1 MSALIVLLLVAG
13 ASLLVAEAHVASY
26 GVLGLAGAACLTA
39 GVGLAVA
46 AAGAGVAIAIATAVP
61 VGLVMAGVV
70 AVAVRKA
77 LAVRRRAAVGGADGL
92 VGRIGVVRRT
102 VAPEGDVL
110 VHGELWRA
118 RRSLAEEEAEAELR
132 EGTHVVV
139 ERVHGLTVSVR
150 RAEEWELL
158 P

>member
-1 MSALIVLLLVAG
+1 MSALVVLLLVAG

-39 GVGLAVA
+39 GVVLAMS
-46 AAGAGVAIAIATAVP
+46 AAGVGVALAIATAVP
-61 VGLVMAGVV
+61 IGLVMAAVA

-77 LAVRRRAAVGGADGL
+77 LAVRRRAALGGADGL

-118 RRSLAEEEAEAELR
+118 RRSLAEEEGAELR
-132 EGTHVVV
+132 EGTRVVV

>member
-1 MSALIVLLLVAG
+1 MTALVVVLLVAG

-39 GVGLAVA
+39 GVVLAIA
-46 AAGAGVAIAIATAVP
+46 AAGAGVALAIATAAP
-61 VGLVMAGVV
+61 VGLVMAGIV
-70 AVAVRKA
+70 AGAGRKA
-77 LAVRRRAAVGGADGL
+77 LAVHRRAALGGADGL

-102 VAPEGDVL
+102 LAPEGDVL
-110 VHGELWRA
+110 VRGELWRA
-118 RRSLAEEEAEAELR
+118 RRSLAEEEEAGLP

-139 ERVHGLTVSVR
+139 ECVHGLTVSVR

>member
-1 MSALIVLLLVAG
+1 MTALIVLLLVAG

-26 GVLGLAGAACLTA
+26 GALGLAGVACLTA
-39 GVGLAVA
+39 GVVLAIT
-46 AAGAGVAIAIATAVP
+46 AAGAGVALAIAAAVP
-61 VGLVMAGVV
+61 VGVVMTGAV
-70 AVAVRKA
+70 AVAARKA
-77 LAVRRRAAVGGADGL
+77 LAVHRRAALGGADGL
-92 VGRIGVVRRT
+92 IGRIGVVRRSL
-102 VAPEGDVL
+102 APEGDVL
-110 VHGELWRA
+110 VQGELWHA
-118 RRSLAEEEAEAELR
+118 RRSLAEEEEDELR

>member
-39 GVGLAVA
+39 GVVLAIA
-46 AAGAGVAIAIATAVP
+46 AAGAGVAVAIATAVP

-77 LAVRRRAAVGGADGL
+77 LAVRRRAALGGADGL

-118 RRSLAEEEAEAELR
+118 RRSLAEEEEAELR
-132 EGTHVVV
+132 EGTPVVV